1 MHNLKPGRLGL
12 LLLILNLW
20 PCLAVNADAE
30 NCQLQLNE
38 TTLDYGNVTRAS
50 MLGNPGSAAGLS
62 LGSRQITL
70 NVLCQKSTAFALMVK
85 GPGGLERFKFGDNGQ
100 FTMRL
105 SGALLDG
112 QPVNLGLSQ
121 AGSKIV
127 TESSASVSGTPG
139 SMVVPVVAGQ
149 SAKGKSLSLQARIDT
164 AVSEA
169 ATRVR
174 DRTTWQGNVTFEVL
188 ER

>member
-1 MHNLKPGRLGL
+1 MHNLKPGCLGL

-30 NCQLQLNE
+30 NCQLQLAE
-38 TTLDYGNVTRAS
+38 TTLDYGKVTRAD
-50 MLGNPGSAAGLS
+50 MLGNPGAAAGLS

-70 NVLCQKSTAFALMVK
+70 NVQCQESTAFALMVR
-85 GPGGLERFKFGDNGQ
+85 GAGGLERFKFGDSGQ

-127 TESSASVSGTPG
+127 AESSASLSVTPG
-139 SMVVPVVAGQ
+139 SMVAPIVAGQ
-149 SAKGKSLSLQARIDT
+149 SVKGKNLSLQARIDT
-164 AVSEA
+164 VVTEA

-174 DRTTWQGNVTFEVL
+174 DRTTWQGNVTFEVV